1 MAYTKKVYAVPVM
14 TSFVLFL
21 WFLSNHFTLFEVPA
35 HVLDSS
41 THDTIPNLVHYVW
54 FIQNAA
60 VLRFDFE
67 HFVSIYSA
75 HLYFQPDTIYIH
87 TDATPKQVAEAIEC
101 DDKWT
106 RAIMT
111 LPNIRTNQIAMPLK
125 TKTGRPINKIEHRS
139 DFARTEVLYNLG
151 GTYMDMDVIPL
162 RDIKPLRHSGFAN
175 VVGQELNGGVNSG
188 MTMHK
193 PRSVLLSIFKE
204 AQHDVFDDEWTTHST
219 LLLTDVTNRLV
230 PMPGEVLILQ
240 RNAFAPSSWRLED
253 TQSLLKPH
261 LETAPLSSSEADAG
275 GLWPVPTT
283 AAEAR
288 KWWDDRLSTY
298 AWWSDNKTVRREEWE
313 IDYSASYVIHAFHNS
328 KIAEWDNEITLG
340 YVTARQSNY
349 ARAVYPAIWHAIDT
363 GVITV

>member
-1 MAYTKKVYAVPVM
+1 
-14 TSFVLFL
+14 
-21 WFLSNHFTLFEVPA
+21 
-35 HVLDSS
+35 
-41 THDTIPNLVHYVW
+41 
-54 FIQNAA
+54 
-60 VLRFDFE
+60 
-67 HFVSIYSA
+67 
-75 HLYFQPDTIYIH
+75 
-87 TDATPKQVAEAIEC
+87 
-101 DDKWT
+101 
-106 RAIMT
+106 
-111 LPNIRTNQIAMPLK
+111 
-125 TKTGRPINKIEHRS
+125 
-139 DFARTEVLYNLG
+139 
-151 GTYMDMDVIPL
+151 
-162 RDIKPLRHSGFAN
+162 
-175 VVGQELNGGVNSG
+175 
-188 MTMHK
+188 
-193 PRSVLLSIFKE
+193 
-204 AQHDVFDDEWTTHST
+204 
-219 LLLTDVTNRLV
+219 
-230 PMPGEVLILQ
+230 MPGEVLILQ